1 MITIIKDLPDGVLG
15 ASASGEVSAEDYRRV
30 LVPAIEAELAS
41 GAQKLHFLYH
51 LGPDFERIK
60 PDAMWQD
67 ARLGAAH
74 MRAFERVALVTDV
87 DWITRS
93 VHAFAWLMPGDVK
106 TFGNDQ
112 FGEAV
117 TWLAH

>member
-1 MITIIKDLPDGVLG
+1 M
-15 ASASGEVSAEDYRRV
+15 SAEDYRQV

-41 GAQKLHFLYH
+41 GPTTLRFLYH
-51 LGPDFERIK
+51 LGPDFERIR

-74 MRAFERVALVTDV
+74 MRAFERVAVVTDV
-87 DWITRS
+87 DWIAKS
-93 VHAFAWLMPGDVK
+93 VHAFGWLMPGEVR
-106 TFGNDQ
+106 TFGNDE
-112 FGEAV
+112 FGAAV